1 MKNKQAKLKLL
12 FIPLLLLVAGVSVV
26 ARAYNE
32 RIKGSGNVKTEDR
45 SVDVFNNVSTSGTFT
60 VYLQQGDKHTLKIE
74 AEDNLLPYI
83 VTRMT
88 GNTLNIE
95 PKKGYNLQSTKGIK
109 VYLTL
114 KELGKL
120 DGSGASGFFSQGKLK
135 GKNVSLDFSG
145 ASNADLDID
154 ANSLDVDVSGV
165 TNMKL
170 RGHATKTKYD
180 VAGSADITADQLKSD
195 IADVDV
201 SGASKM
207 RLYVDKKL
215 NVEASG
221 TSHIRY
227 TGNAEVKQS
236 VSGFGRVIKE

>member
-1 MKNKQAKLKLL
+1 MKKKQTTLKLL
-12 FIPLLLLVAGVSVV
+12 FIPLLLLVAAVSVV
-26 ARAYNE
+26 AKAYNE
-32 RIKGSGNVKTEDR
+32 RIKGNGIIKTEDR
-45 SVDVFNNVSTSGTFT
+45 SVDAFNNVSTSGAFT
-60 VYLQQGDKHTLKIE
+60 VYLQQGDKHTLRIE
-74 AEDNLLPYI
+74 AEDNIMPYI

-88 GNTLNIE
+88 ANTLNIE
-95 PKKGYNLQSTKGIK
+95 PKKGYDLQSTRGIK

-120 DGSGASGFFSQGKLK
+120 DGSGASGFFSKGKLT
-135 GKNVSLDFSG
+135 GKNVALDFSG
-145 ASNADLDID
+145 ATNADLDID
-154 ANSLDVDVSGV
+154 ANSIDVDVSGA

-170 RGHATKTKYD
+170 RGKATKTKYD
-180 VAGSADITADQLKSD
+180 VAGSADIIADQLKSD

-207 RLYVDKKL
+207 RLYVEKKL
-215 NVEASG
+215 NVDASG

-227 TGNAEVKQS
+227 SGNAEVRQS